1 MAAGRPGRKSAAG
14 WLKATLAHE
23 RVGELFNA
31 YDTALHGLE
40 AWPGNVRLKHR
51 AVLALARAGAT
62 QLAERK
68 FAELGL
74 GDVAD
79 DDVRALRAR
88 ILKDR
93 ALAQR
98 GPDRRRLLA
107 EAAAAYEAVFA
118 HSGNT
123 YPGINAASLR
133 LLAGDSGRA
142 EALARRVLARLP
154 PVPARPAASHYY
166 DIATRIEA
174 LYVLGRLDEIEALVP
189 AAMTANARDYG
200 ALATTLRQLELVAAA
215 KRAGRALLD
224 RFAIPGVIH
233 YVGHMIAA
241 PGRAGR
247 FAADAEAAVRR
258 RIEAYL
264 DRTPVGWAYGSL
276 ACGADILFV
285 EALLRRKAQV
295 MVVLPFKADE
305 FVESSVR
312 PGGERWVKRFRACMK
327 EVDVRYA
334 TEDSYLGDAKLFAYA
349 SRMAMGLA
357 VLRARH
363 LHTRV
368 EQVAV
373 WDGGK
378 AAGEAGTAVDVRTWR
393 RSGRGGTVIRPTG
406 DGGPSRAAC
415 RPASATKGKGAA
427 GRRVMRLPRAMLF
440 GDIKGFSRLS
450 DVQMPAFVNHVLGGM
465 ARVIARYGGRILV
478 KNTWGDGIFL
488 VLRDAEAAADCALDI
503 QQAASAIDYVGLGLP
518 ADMALRLGGHV
529 GPVYENFDPIRRTRN
544 FFGAHVSRAARV
556 EPVTPPACV
565 YVTESFAAAIAL
577 PRRARFECEYVGVTE
592 AAKKYG
598 SMRMFLLRRAAVATA

>member
-1 MAAGRPGRKSAAG
+1 MRT
-14 WLKATLAHE
+14 TLAHE

-31 YDTALHGLE
+31 YDTAQHGLE
-40 AWPGNVRLKHR
+40 AWPGDVGLKHR

-74 GDVAD
+74 GDVAA

-98 GPDRRRLLA
+98 GPERRRLLA
-107 EAAAAYEAVFA
+107 ESASAYEAVFA
-118 HSGNT
+118 HSGNP

-142 EALARRVLARLP
+142 QALARRVLALLP

-174 LYVLGRLDEIEALVP
+174 LFVLGRLGEIEALIP
-189 AAMTANARDYG
+189 AAMKANAGDYG
-200 ALATTLRQLELVAAA
+200 ALATTLRQLELLAAA
-215 KRAGRALLD
+215 RGAGRALLA

-233 YVGHMIAA
+233 YVGHMMAA
-241 PGRAGR
+241 PGRPGR

-264 DRTPVGWAYGSL
+264 DRSPTGWAYGSL

-285 EALLRRKAQV
+285 EALLRRNAQV
-295 MVVLPFKADE
+295 VAVLPFKTDE
-305 FVESSVR
+305 FIESSVR
-312 PGGERWVKRFRACMK
+312 PGGGRWVKRFHACMRK
-327 EVDVRYA
+327 VDVRYA
-334 TEDSYLGDAKLFAYA
+334 TEDSYLGDQKLFAYA

-363 LHTRV
+363 LHTTV

-378 AAGEAGTAVDVRTWR
+378 AGGEAGTAVDVRAWR
-393 RSGRGGTVIRPTG
+393 RSGRGGTVIRPSG
-406 DGGPSRAAC
+406 DDGPSGAASRAAP
-415 RPASATKGKGAA
+415 PAKGRRAT
-427 GRRVMRLPRAMLF
+427 GRRVTRLPRAMLF
-440 GDIKGFSRLS
+440 GDIKGFSRLT
-450 DVQMPAFVNHVLGGM
+450 DVQMPAFVNQVLGGM
-465 ARVIARYGGRILV
+465 ARVIGRYGGRILV

-503 QQAASAIDYVGLGLP
+503 QQAAGAIDYADLGLP

-565 YVTESFAAAIAL
+565 YVTESFAAALAL
-577 PRRARFECEYVGVTE
+577 DRRARFECEYVGVTE

-598 SMRMFLLRRAAVATA
+598 SMRMFLLRRGTAAIA